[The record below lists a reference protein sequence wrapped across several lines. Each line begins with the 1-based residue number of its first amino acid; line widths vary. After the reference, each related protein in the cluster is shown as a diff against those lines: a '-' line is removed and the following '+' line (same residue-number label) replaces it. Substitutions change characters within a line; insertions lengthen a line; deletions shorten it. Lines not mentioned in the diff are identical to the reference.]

1 MATQTLRGAGKIL
14 KDGKYLSDTGFEII
28 GQKPRETGGANISGY
43 LSAFNQKAL
52 LGLAGEILVLRL
64 SDGAEQEIL
73 RLEDIYQ
80 KPRWRFRPILPV
92 NPKLDPFR

>member
-14 KDGKYLSDTGFEII
+14 KDGKYRSDTDFEII
-28 GQKPRETGGANISGY
+28 GHKPREPGRATIYGY

-52 LGLAGEILVLRL
+52 LGLAGEILALRL

-73 RLEDIYQ
+73 LLEDVYQ
-80 KPRWRFRPILPV
+80 KPRWQFRLIFPI
-92 NPKLDPFR
+92 NPKFDPFR